1 MYCKTRRFITV
12 LRILKESDYVCL
24 LLLFGVVLYL
34 HVWLFACARF
44 CIIYYSCIF
53 ARVCLFAG
61 SRFEDLLKRLS
72 HIFAVL
78 NVFIENE
85 KKRTKKNEKGKKLN
99 WRIIV
104 FLLLIFLLQTRTSSI
119 RTFLHPSLD
128 FYSNKNSH
136 SFLKLLCAQ
145 HTFPPQTM
153 SHSEYWG

>member
-1 MYCKTRRFITV
+1 MCVYYYYLAFCC
-12 LRILKESDYVCL
+12 VCM
-24 LLLFGVVLYL
+24 FGYSL
-34 HVWLFACARF
+34 ARF

-53 ARVCLFAG
+53 ARVRLFAG

-72 HIFAVL
+72 HIFD
-78 NVFIENE
+78 FCCFERIYWERKRKE
-85 KKRTKKNEKGKKLN
+85 PKKTKKGKKLN
-99 WRIIV
+99 WRIII

-128 FYSNKNSH
+128 FHSNKNSH